1 MMFTQDPKH
10 KVHKPVKATLRLE
23 IERLYNDD
31 NEQDILFECGSFGNG
46 SIDADARSGGGAS
59 LSGRSNQGLG
69 FTKGMYNGRQK
80 WSPVGSSRKHH
91 NSNSGSGSSID
102 LGRSDVCGSLLL
114 QPLQLYYALDLSL
127 RSISSSIRLTFEIVV
142 KFNTLVM

>member
-1 MMFTQDPKH
+1 MKFMMLTQDPKH

-102 LGRSDVCGSLLL
+102 LGRSDVCGNV
-114 QPLQLYYALDLSL
+114 
-127 RSISSSIRLTFEIVV
+127 SSITASA
-142 KFNTLVM
+142 TLSCSGS